1 LETAGNDSR
10 GMEDAGET
18 ANTGKDPRNGEFIAT
33 NEVMRV
39 ERSAKYK
46 KLLSNFMQQN
56 VLQGSITWK

>member
-1 LETAGNDSR
+1 
-10 GMEDAGET
+10 MEDAGET

-46 KLLSNFMQQN
+46 KLLSNSMQQN